1 VSLLPLARRVAIF
14 TPLAALVSRPA
25 RAETTSSL
33 PLAALNPAAPL
44 SGDTATVAAQRL
56 PIWQSGQWRA
66 TSQGDLAAAYINKIP
81 SFRQL
86 AGEAET
92 ATRTVAEELRERVA
106 FTQFLTGARSPGEAI
121 AAAVDHVW
129 RNNGAS
135 GGEVLLPPGRAI
147 SVVAPIPARPGV
159 TVRGPRLIEVPEW
172 AAPGIGLFDV
182 DGTEDFTLTDLL
194 MSLGKRCSPA
204 SIRGGASGFSAR
216 GIRVHRGRTF
226 WFERGGR
233 ARLSDIIYRGG
244 TGVIG
249 GGSRDGDRME
259 DVVATNIQ
267 AYDMDAE
274 PIDLNFNVDGFSLT
288 NFTFRHGSLRER
300 GEMIDIGGGYCR
312 NITIAHGLIDCGG
325 AAHATTG
332 IKVKLGTRNLR
343 ILGVD
348 IVNGNPGRSVGI
360 HLAQVDGVTI
370 EATNVDSTFARGL
383 FSEPAAS
390 DVRWRG
396 GRCDSLV
403 RVNGG
408 SDIDLDIVHDGGGTD
423 SPRAAV
429 GIGFGARRAVIR
441 GSVRNRPASAAVVL
455 GGGRGGASDCGAE
468 GLAVQRTLRG
478 VMVAG
483 GCERPRLRDLEMQ
496 EIGREA
502 VFLSEGCRNAEIRSL
517 TAVNFS
523 TEGPGKHA
531 ALRISA
537 GCHGSRVR
545 DVLARDT
552 GEGDTRNGGPAI
564 AVAGPSK
571 GLVVDGVI
579 GDNLPARTATGLEQL
594 AESSV
599 RSVVTLD

>member
-1 VSLLPLARRVAIF
+1 
-14 TPLAALVSRPA
+14 
-25 RAETTSSL
+25 
-33 PLAALNPAAPL
+33 
-44 SGDTATVAAQRL
+44 
-56 PIWQSGQWRA
+56 
-66 TSQGDLAAAYINKIP
+66 
-81 SFRQL
+81 
-86 AGEAET
+86 
-92 ATRTVAEELRERVA
+92 
-106 FTQFLTGARSPGEAI
+106 
-121 AAAVDHVW
+121 
-129 RNNGAS
+129 
-135 GGEVLLPPGRAI
+135 
-147 SVVAPIPARPGV
+147 
-159 TVRGPRLIEVPEW
+159 
-172 AAPGIGLFDV
+172 
-182 DGTEDFTLTDLL
+182 
-194 MSLGKRCSPA
+194 
-204 SIRGGASGFSAR
+204 
-216 GIRVHRGRTF
+216 
-226 WFERGGR
+226 
-233 ARLSDIIYRGG
+233 
-244 TGVIG
+244 
-249 GGSRDGDRME
+249 
-259 DVVATNIQ
+259 
-267 AYDMDAE
+267 
-274 PIDLNFNVDGFSLT
+274 
-288 NFTFRHGSLRER
+288 
-300 GEMIDIGGGYCR
+300 
-312 NITIAHGLIDCGG
+312 
-325 AAHATTG
+325 
-332 IKVKLGTRNLR
+332 
-343 ILGVD
+343 
-348 IVNGNPGRSVGI
+348 
-360 HLAQVDGVTI
+360 VTI
-370 EATNVDSTFARGL
+370 ESTNVDSTFARGL

-441 GSVRNRPASAAVVL
+441 GTVRNRPASAAVVL